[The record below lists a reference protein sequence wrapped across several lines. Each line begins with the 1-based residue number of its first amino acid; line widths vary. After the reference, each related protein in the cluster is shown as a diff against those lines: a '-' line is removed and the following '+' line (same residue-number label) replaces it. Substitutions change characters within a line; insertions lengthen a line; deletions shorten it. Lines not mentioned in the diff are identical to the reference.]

1 MNGVGGQQ
9 LQTSFEELAGKEY
22 VFQIRNSSNNQAP
35 VVEGEDGEAAASAS
49 NNAAAG
55 DDEPN
60 LLKRKRI
67 VTNARLIDSSGYN
80 FIHARISNVPPPT
93 ANGLPTPFSRPVAPF
108 RATYGGLS
116 VSRRLCVRTEIANK
130 L

>member
-67 VTNARLIDSSGYN
+67 VTNARLIDSSKPVLLSTP
-80 FIHARISNVPPPT
+80 ISFQTISHEEKNIK
-93 ANGLPTPFSRPVAPF
+93 RQ
-108 RATYGGLS
+108 R
-116 VSRRLCVRTEIANK
+116 
-130 L
+130 